1 MRPIRS
7 LRAAG
12 LAVVFACGAGVSPLY
27 AHHSFGLFDMSKSAE
42 IDGTVIK
49 LEWSNPHCWL
59 FVMVASPDSAE
70 VSYGFEMTSVGEM
83 IRRGWTKTAL
93 KPGDKVK
100 VKFHPVRDG
109 RPAELWIGDSVVMVS
124 AAGQRELFPAFLYVY
139 VDDADGTYRRALA
152 AGAVAMEEPFDT
164 PYGDRRAMVRDP
176 SGNVF
181 QIASRTTG

>member
-1 MRPIRS
+1 MRPIRPMWGVAS
-7 LRAAG
+7 LAAVLTWG
-12 LAVVFACGAGVSPLY
+12 VGATPVF

-42 IDGTVIK
+42 IDGTVVK

-59 FVMVASPDSAE
+59 FIMVSSADSAD

-109 RPAELWIGDSVVMVS
+109 RPAGYMVAVMTEDGRFIGRPPEAPS
-124 AAGQRELFPAFLYVY
+124 APPAPPP
-139 VDDADGTYRRALA
+139 
-152 AGAVAMEEPFDT
+152 AGA
-164 PYGDRRAMVRDP
+164 G
-176 SGNVF
+176 G
-181 QIASRTTG
+181 

>member
-7 LRAAG
+7 MGALAG
-12 LAVVFACGAGVSPLY
+12 LVAALALSVGVSPVS

-59 FVMVASPDSAE
+59 FITAASPDSTE
-70 VSYGFEMTSVGEM
+70 VSYGFEMTSGGEM

-109 RPAELWIGDSVVMVS
+109 RPAGNMMTVMT
-124 AAGQRELFPAFLYVY
+124 
-139 VDDADGTYRRALA
+139 ADGQYIGRPPPDGQSAQQPA
-152 AGAVAMEEPFDT
+152 
-164 PYGDRRAMVRDP
+164 
-176 SGNVF
+176 SG
-181 QIASRTTG
+181 GG